1 MNIRVLL
8 FEDNDAYR
16 DSLVTLLVLKPGFEC
31 VGSFPNC
38 EQAVEK
44 VELLKPDVVLM
55 DVDMPKVNGIE
66 GLTAIRKQFP
76 NLKILMQTVFED
88 DEKVFA
94 CICAGADGYILKKA
108 SPTELL
114 AGIEDVMNGGAPMTP
129 AIARKVLKLA
139 SLQTPQTKGE
149 VFDLSA
155 RELEVLGL
163 LVKGMSYKMIGD
175 KLFISTSTVNSH
187 IRKIY
192 EKLQVHS
199 VSAAVAIAV
208 EKRLV

>member
-1 MNIRVLL
+1 MFIRVLI

-16 DSLVTLLVLKPGFEC
+16 DSLVTLLALKPGFEC

-38 EQAVEK
+38 EKAVEK

-55 DVDMPKVNGIE
+55 DVDMPKVNGLE
-66 GLTAIRKQFP
+66 GLSALRNQFP
-76 NLKILMQTVFED
+76 QLKILMQTVFEE

-94 CICAGADGYILKKA
+94 CICGGADGYILKKA
-108 SPTELL
+108 SPIEMLS
-114 AGIEDVMNGGAPMTP
+114 AIEDVMNGGAPMTP
-129 AIARKVLKLA
+129 SIARKVLKLA
-139 SLQTPQTKGE
+139 SLQPLQTPQAS
-149 VFDLSA
+149 FNLSD

-163 LVKGMSYKMIGD
+163 LVKGMSYKMIGAR
-175 KLFISTSTVNSH
+175 LFISTPTVNSH

>member
-1 MNIRVLL
+1 MNTRVLV

-31 VGSFPNC
+31 VGAFPNC

-44 VELLKPDVVLM
+44 VSLLQPDVVLM

-66 GLTAIRKQFP
+66 GLTALRNHFP
-76 NLKILMQTVFED
+76 QLKILMQTVFED

-94 CICAGADGYILKKA
+94 CICAGADGYLLKKA
-108 SPTELL
+108 SPADLL
-114 AGIEDVMNGGAPMTP
+114 TGIEDVMQGGAPMTP
-129 AIARKVLKLA
+129 SIARKVLKLA
-139 SLQTPQTKGE
+139 SLQASPHPLIE
-149 VFDLSA
+149 FNLSD
-155 RELEVLGL
+155 REKEVLAL
-163 LVKGMSYKMIGD
+163 LVKGLSYKMVGE
-175 KLFISTSTVNSH
+175 KLFISPSTVNSH